1 MFEPE
6 EDISSKKSCRA
17 LFSDVIYNV
26 KRQDVQ
32 MKDAVRTVFGFAV
45 VTSRP
50 GAGAIARESIV
61 GIGARALP
69 ANQAVDAKRRLKRN
83 RALVDV

>member
-1 MFEPE
+1 MAIFP
-6 EDISSKKSCRA
+6 
-17 LFSDVIYNV
+17 
-26 KRQDVQ
+26 KRNDKMYKRV
-32 MKDAVRTVFGFAV
+32 VHTVFGFAV